1 MSIYPYGHLIVSEL
15 ISMNMTFFFFFKFCC
30 FAFFL
35 MFRTVECNLILYI
48 GVIMEDGFI
57 FGYLIIYLIFSLGFV
72 KCEM

>member
-1 MSIYPYGHLIVSEL
+1 
-15 ISMNMTFFFFFKFCC
+15 
-30 FAFFL
+30 